1 MKINTVLVSV
11 DSNSILKG
19 ARSLKNQFINELKKY
34 NLLEAIDVL
43 ETGSFGVY
51 SDGVIF
57 AIYPDEIFYNI
68 KTPEDI
74 KLIVEEHLL
83 KGRIVK
89 KLSIDKTLVKN
100 SISHHVKNETR
111 IVLANIGVI
120 DPENIEEYIAMD
132 GYQAIGK
139 ALTQY
144 KPEEIINIIK
154 ESGLRGRGGAG
165 FPTGKKWEFTANV
178 KDTPKFIL
186 CNADEGEPGT
196 FKDRLILEGDPH
208 KVIEGM
214 MIAGYA
220 VGAEIGYVYIR
231 GEYKSS
237 IDKIKKAIEDAK
249 KMGLLGKNIFGSGFS
264 FDIKVELGAGAYVCG
279 EETALIE
286 SIEGKS
292 GRPRNKPPFPPVSG
306 LYNKPT
312 VVNNVETLANIAPII
327 LNGAEW
333 FKNIGTES
341 SPGTKVFSLVGNLT
355 NKGIVELPM
364 GTTLREVFYHFGGGM
379 SMGSKFKMIQTGGTS
394 GTFIKEDKLDTPMDF
409 DSYSKYG
416 VSLGSGVVLA
426 IDDSNCAVD
435 IAKMTMKFF
444 KHESCGK
451 CTPCREG
458 NKIAYDILDG
468 ITKGNG
474 KPEDIKKLKMIAE
487 ELEKASF
494 CGLGQAAAVP
504 LKSILENFEE
514 EFIEHIE
521 KKECRAGICSFNKNS
536 KKKKIV

>member
-1 MKINTVLVSV
+1 MKATTVLVSV

-19 ARSLKNQFINELKKY
+19 ARSLKNHFINELEKY
-34 NLLEAIDVL
+34 NLNDAIDVL

-57 AIYPDEIFYNI
+57 AIYPDEVYYNV
-68 KTPEDI
+68 KTVKDVD
-74 KLIVEEHLL
+74 LIIQEHML
-83 KGRIVK
+83 KGRSVK
-89 KLSIDKTLVKN
+89 SLKIDKSLIKN

-111 IVLANIGVI
+111 VVLSNIGVI
-120 DPENIEEYIAMD
+120 DPEKIEEYIAMD

-139 ALTQY
+139 ALTEY
-144 KPEEIINIIK
+144 KPQDIIDIIK

-165 FPTGKKWEFTANV
+165 FPTGRKWEFTAMASGEQKYIV
-178 KDTPKFIL
+178 

-196 FKDRLILEGDPH
+196 FKDRIILEGDPH

-220 VGAEIGYVYIR
+220 VGATKGYIYIR

-237 IDKIKKAIEDAK
+237 IEKISKAIQDAK
-249 KMGLLGKNIFGSGFS
+249 EMRLLGNNIFGTDFS

-292 GRPRNKPPFPPVSG
+292 GRPRNKPPFPPISG
-306 LYNKPT
+306 LYDKPT
-312 VVNNVETLANIAPII
+312 VVNNVETLANVPVI
-327 LNGAEW
+327 LLKGAKW
-333 FKNIGTES
+333 FKSIGTES
-341 SPGTKVFSLVGNLT
+341 SPGTKVFSLVGNLA

-364 GTTLREVFYHFGGGM
+364 GTTLREIFYHFAGGM
-379 SMGSKFKMIQTGGTS
+379 ADESKFKMLQTGGTS
-394 GTFIKEDKLDTPMDF
+394 GTFVKEDKLDTPMDF
-409 DSYSKYG
+409 DSFKKYG

-458 NKIAYDILDG
+458 NKIAYEILDR
-468 ITKGNG
+468 ITKGKG
-474 KPEDIKKLKMIAE
+474 EKSDIKKLKMIAE
-487 ELEKASF
+487 ELETASF

-504 LKSILENFEE
+504 LKSILENFED
-514 EFIEHIE
+514 EFLEHIE
-521 KKECRAGICSFNKNS
+521 KKVCKAGVCPFKDD
-536 KKKKIV
+536 KKKK

>member
-19 ARSLKNQFINELKKY
+19 ARSLKNQFVNELKKY
-34 NLLEAIDVL
+34 NLSEVIDVL

-57 AIYPDEIFYNI
+57 AIYPDEVFYNV
-68 KTPEDI
+68 KTPEDV

-89 KLSIDKTLVKN
+89 KLGIDKALVKN

-144 KPEEIINIIK
+144 KPEEIVNIIK

-178 KDTPKFIL
+178 KNTPKFIL

-220 VGAEIGYVYIR
+220 VGAEIGYIYIR

-237 IDKIKKAIEDAK
+237 IEKIKKAIEDAK

-306 LYNKPT
+306 LYDKPT
-312 VVNNVETLANIAPII
+312 VVNNVETLANVAPII

-394 GTFIKEDKLDTPMDF
+394 GTFIKEDKLDTPLDF
-409 DSYSKYG
+409 DSYTKYG
-416 VSLGSGVVLA
+416 VSLGSGVILA
-426 IDDSNCAVD
+426 IDNSNCAVD

-458 NKIAYDILDG
+458 NKIAYEILDG
-468 ITKGNG
+468 ITKGQG

-521 KKECRAGICSFNKNS
+521 KKECRAGICSFKKNS
-536 KKKKIV
+536 KKKKVV